1 MDNFS
6 TNCISNFD
14 SNYPGV
20 SSLNN
25 LVDCLEKET
34 SLYIYGA
41 GEIGYC
47 IAKLFYQMQIEIKA
61 FIVDDKYIN
70 SHDIKSIPNCFISE
84 GTENVPV
91 LPLTK
96 VLSESKNPKIFVA
109 LKESSSKIVREKL
122 QEKGIQ
128 QIYYYQF
135 VSNNETDSCNAL
147 FKMLRRAI
155 LKTKLKMHQINT
167 EEKNIRLNGKLRF
180 INPLRNVDSYQDDF
194 SIEANDLLFPSLFDD
209 FSIVDEG
216 PYEIENV
223 RIESG
228 DIVIDSGANIGLFS
242 LYAASKGAHVHSFE
256 PINSTFQKL
265 TENVSL
271 NNYNISLQKKGLSNT
286 NGVIDMK
293 LNSVISGGNTFV
305 MDCPFD
311 KTESIETTTLDDY
324 VNSHNIKNVDFIKAD
339 IEGAERFMLM
349 GAKDVLLNLEP
360 KLAIATYHLEDDS
373 QILENIIKDIN
384 PRYTIKH
391 KWKKLYAYV
400 Q

>member
-1 MDNFS
+1 ML
-6 TNCISNFD
+6 
-14 SNYPGV
+14 
-20 SSLNN
+20 SS
-25 LVDCLEKET
+25 DHMT
-34 SLYIYGA
+34 SWPA
-41 GEIGYC
+41 TC
-47 IAKLFYQMQIEIKA
+47 
-61 FIVDDKYIN
+61 
-70 SHDIKSIPNCFISE
+70 
-84 GTENVPV
+84 
-91 LPLTK
+91 
-96 VLSESKNPKIFVA
+96 
-109 LKESSSKIVREKL
+109 
-122 QEKGIQ
+122 
-128 QIYYYQF
+128 
-135 VSNNETDSCNAL
+135 
-147 FKMLRRAI
+147 
-155 LKTKLKMHQINT
+155 
-167 EEKNIRLNGKLRF
+167 
-180 INPLRNVDSYQDDF
+180 
-194 SIEANDLLFPSLFDD
+194 
-209 FSIVDEG
+209 
-216 PYEIENV
+216 
-223 RIESG
+223 
-228 DIVIDSGANIGLFS
+228 SGANIGLFS